1 MANKIQVRRGTAS
14 AWTSANTLLSQGE
27 IGFETDTNKF
37 KIGDGTNNWA
47 DLEYFLDA
55 VGVADAISG
64 ASLASTDDL
73 PEGVLNLY
81 LTAAH
86 LQSVLEANPELTSIG
101 PQGTQG
107 TQGLQGETGPQG
119 TQGTQGTQGLQ
130 GTQGQTGTQGS
141 AGYIGA
147 DGAQGTTGSQG
158 TQGVQGVQ
166 GEQGTQGVQGTQGSQ
181 GTQGLQGV
189 QGPEGNFGGITF
201 EYNYDNSTTMADP
214 GSTYIRL
221 NNASFSSATL
231 LAIDDE
237 NSAAVDIHSYLQ
249 TIDDSTSSIK
259 GHVKISKKTDGNTYA
274 LYTISGLTD
283 YATYFEVNIS
293 YVSGNGSFTDEDDVL
308 LTFAR
313 TGDVGAQGT
322 QGLQGETGAQGT
334 QGVQGETGTQEIGRA
349 HV

>member
-107 TQGLQGETGPQG
+107 TQG
-119 TQGTQGTQGLQ
+119 TQGLQ

-147 DGAQGTTGSQG
+147 DGAQGTTGTQGAQG
-158 TQGVQGVQ
+158 TQGVQGSTGSQGTAGYVGADGAQGTTGSQGAQGTQGVQ
-166 GEQGTQGVQGTQGSQ
+166 GEQGTQGVQGTQG
-181 GTQGLQGV
+181 T
-189 QGPEGNFGGITF
+189 
-201 EYNYDNSTTMADP
+201 
-214 GSTYIRL
+214 
-221 NNASFSSATL
+221 
-231 LAIDDE
+231 
-237 NSAAVDIHSYLQ
+237 
-249 TIDDSTSSIK
+249 
-259 GHVKISKKTDGNTYA
+259 
-274 LYTISGLTD
+274 
-283 YATYFEVNIS
+283 
-293 YVSGNGSFTDEDDVL
+293 
-308 LTFAR
+308 
-313 TGDVGAQGT
+313 QGT
-322 QGLQGETGAQGT
+322 QGLQGE
-334 QGVQGETGTQEIGRA
+334 IGRA